1 MYKALQNA
9 IDLKNNKKITDGPWV
24 ALSGYWSKFE
34 AILHEFA
41 RRVPIVFVLAQDFS
55 VCHNALFVKFGS

>member
-24 ALSGYWSKFE
+24 ALSGYWNKFE
-34 AILHEFA
+34 AILHKIA
-41 RRVPIVFVLAQDFS
+41 LRVPIAFVLVQDF
-55 VCHNALFVKFGS
+55 

>member
-41 RRVPIVFVLAQDFS
+41 LRVLIAFVLVQDFL
-55 VCHNALFVKFGS
+55 VCHNVLLIKSGS